1 MLSLIRRGEHRDRIQ
16 KERCYLV
23 HFESVPAMR
32 GYFLIS
38 LVAAL
43 LLPAQEKKAKPQD
56 LEVSQFTCRR
66 IDEQLIA
73 VDGKVKNTGT
83 KTFRKVVIVFE
94 FFAPD
99 KKSIT
104 IQKGSPEPDTVVPG
118 DLVEFHLQL
127 RAPARAVHIEVG
139 AVDASGRELRVG
151 NAGPYPVE

>member
-1 MLSLIRRGEHRDRIQ
+1 
-16 KERCYLV
+16 
-23 HFESVPAMR
+23 MR
-32 GYFLIS
+32 GYLLIG
-38 LVAAL
+38 LVSAL
-43 LLPAQEKKAKPQD
+43 LVSAQEKKAKLPE

-73 VDGKVKNTGT
+73 VDGKVKNTST
-83 KTFRKVVIVFE
+83 KTFRKIQIVFE

-118 DLVEFHLQL
+118 DTTEFHLQL

-139 AVDASGRELRVG
+139 AVDGGERELRVG
-151 NAGPYPVE
+151 KAGPYPVE

>member
-1 MLSLIRRGEHRDRIQ
+1 
-16 KERCYLV
+16 
-23 HFESVPAMR
+23 MR

>member
-1 MLSLIRRGEHRDRIQ
+1 MQ

-23 HFESVPAMR
+23 HSEEVPAMR

-43 LLPAQEKKAKPQD
+43 LLPAQEKKAKPLD

-83 KTFRKVVIVFE
+83 KTFRKVLIVFE